1 VKEILGGIV
10 IAVVASL
17 VTLYVADS
25 KAGLD
30 DAAIERLAEQLA
42 SSDTMQTAFKPRVI
56 NFTEPSG
63 QDSWLKGAARDGSPR
78 PGPAVDEKPLADASN
93 AICFLTKVEFEG
105 VTDGNGASCYVSV
118 DEFTGWWQI
127 NAEQGEGSV
136 GSAACN
142 ARCIVWE

>member
-10 IAVVASL
+10 IAVVASM
-17 VTLYVADS
+17 VTLYFTASDS
-25 KAGLD
+25 VLD
-30 DAAIERLAEQLA
+30 EAAINRIAEQLA
-42 SSDTMQTAFKPRVI
+42 TNETMQAKFKPRVI
-56 NFTEPSG
+56 SFSEPSQ

-93 AICFLTKVEFEG
+93 AVCFLTKVELEG
-105 VTDGNGASCYVSV
+105 VTDGNVASCHISI

-127 NAEQGEGSV
+127 NAEQGDGSL

-142 ARCIVWE
+142 ARCVVWE